1 MNSKNYMK
9 IKKFTIFANNVLNI
23 NIFANN
29 VLNINIFE
37 IKHLANLQIVVII
50 ERNTEVL
57 NIVSVT

>member
-23 NIFANN
+23 NIF
-29 VLNINIFE
+29 E
-37 IKHLANLQIVVII
+37 MKHLANLQIVVII

-57 NIVSVT
+57 NIVSVM